1 MRQQKLACL
10 GLALVILA
18 SGAAFAQAQS
28 APTAPAAQPE
38 KKPLTNADVVKLVQA
53 GLAEDTIVLAIHN
66 SQTSFDTS
74 PEALI
79 DLKAKGVPAAVINAM
94 LGAASAAHETASSAA
109 PGSSNA
115 EGKALIAKVVEAFGG
130 AQRIAT
136 LQGTRY
142 KGTRQV
148 KLPTGAETTLQV
160 EQIIVYPDRMVL
172 TSSAGKFEFRTV
184 VSADVAFSTLPT
196 GAKQSLPASAKEDVI
211 RSIKLS
217 PLYVAQHAQD
227 PSYTFVAGGTEK
239 VGDADTT
246 VLEVSAAGAQV
257 RWNVTGDGRL
267 LRATRTAAGPAG
279 PVTDTVDFSDW
290 RTVDGLSL
298 PFRASESGAASLV
311 TVWTEFTANPTL
323 DASLF
328 DKSGAQPANPQLK
341 TRAEG
346 PAPRQQIG
354 GECPIEITKV
364 DPRSY
369 PFGTTGPCC
378 QLQIKFR
385 NSGEKT
391 IVATKFGADFL
402 DATNDRHNSAWNYTS
417 DDVVRPGEKKGPHWD
432 DIVYFEEYGYGI
444 KAEAWLVKALFSD
457 GTSWE
462 DDGSKACKYVSWEK
476 EKK

>member
-1 MRQQKLACL
+1 MRKQVQMC
-10 GLALVILA
+10 LALAFLVVASSLA
-18 SGAAFAQAQS
+18 LGQQAA
-28 APTAPAAQPE
+28 APAAPTPE

-53 GLAEDTIVLAIHN
+53 GLGDDTILLAIQN
-66 SQTSFDTS
+66 SATSFDTS

-79 DLKAKGVPAAVINAM
+79 ELKAKGVSPAVMNAILKAGVAAHSPAAPA
-94 LGAASAAHETASSAA
+94 GAAPASSN
-109 PGSSNA
+109 P
-115 EGKALIAKVVEAFGG
+115 EGVALMARVVEAFGG
-130 AQRIAT
+130 AQRLAT

-160 EQIIVYPDRMVL
+160 EQLIVYPDRMVL

-184 VSADVAFSTLPT
+184 VSTDVAFSTLPN
-196 GAKQSLPASAKEDVI
+196 GAKQNLPPSAKEDVL

-239 VGDADTT
+239 VGDADTA
-246 VLEVSAAGAQV
+246 VLEVSAGGAQV
-257 RWNVTGDGRL
+257 RWNVDGSGRL
-267 LRATRTAAGPAG
+267 LRTTRSAAGPG
-279 PVTDTVDFSDW
+279 GTVQDVLDFADW
-290 RTVDGLSL
+290 RTVDGLVL
-298 PFRASESGAASLV
+298 PFRVTESGPATLV
-311 TVWTEFTANPTL
+311 TTWSEFSANPTL

-328 DKSGAQPANPQLK
+328 NATGAQPANPQLK

-385 NSGEKT
+385 NSGDKT

-402 DATNDRHNSAWNYTS
+402 DATNDRHDSAWNYTS